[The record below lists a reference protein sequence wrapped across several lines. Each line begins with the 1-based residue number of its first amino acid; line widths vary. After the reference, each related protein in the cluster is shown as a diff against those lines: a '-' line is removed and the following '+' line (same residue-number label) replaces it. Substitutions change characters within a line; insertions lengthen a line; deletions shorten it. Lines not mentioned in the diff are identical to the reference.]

1 MVCVKKKGKLKS
13 IFSIVLLIV
22 IAGLVLY
29 FSLRDNYQEIL
40 NGIINAN
47 KIWLLLGLF
56 LIIGYW
62 FFKALIFYRFTRKF
76 KKDYTFKK
84 AFRLQLLTNFF
95 NAVTPFSSGG
105 QPFQVYTLKKQGVEL
120 TDSTNIII
128 QNFIVYQIALVSLGL
143 ISIGANTIFHFFE
156 DVHVLKY
163 LVTIGFIMNT
173 LIIIGLFLIAFGK
186 RFNKFIISKVIK
198 LLSKMKIV
206 KKEEKTLENWNNYI
220 NNFHEGAKLLIAD
233 KKFFLRAILDAFIA
247 LVCQYLIPVVIL
259 YSTGDYTSFNGL
271 ISIVACSYVML
282 IGSFVPIPGGTGG
295 LEYGFIQ
302 FYGNFIGGS
311 TLRVIMILWRAITY
325 YFGLILGAIVVNI
338 KEKEVKKCE

>member
-1 MVCVKKKGKLKS
+1 MIDVKTKSKLKS
-13 IFSIVLLIV
+13 IFSIILLIV

-29 FSLRDNYQEIL
+29 FSLRDNYKEIL

-47 KIWLLLGLF
+47 KAWLLFGIF
-56 LIIGYW
+56 LIMGYW

-76 KKDYTFKK
+76 KKDYSFKK
-84 AFRLQLLTNFF
+84 AFKLQLLTNFF

-128 QNFIVYQIALVSLGL
+128 ENFIVYQIALVSLGI
-143 ISIGANTIFHFFE
+143 ISIIANSIFHFFT

-173 LIIIGLFLIAFGK
+173 LIIIGLFLIAFGR
-186 RFNKFIISKVIK
+186 RFNKFVVSKVIR
-198 LLSKMKIV
+198 LLAKIKIV
-206 KKEEKTLENWNNYI
+206 KKEEKTLENWNTYI
-220 NNFHEGAKLLIAD
+220 NNFHEGAKILIAD
-233 KKFFLRAILDAFIA
+233 KKFFFRAVLDAFLA
-247 LVCQYLIPVVIL
+247 LTCQYLIPVVIL

-302 FYGNFIGGS
+302 FYGNFIGGT
-311 TLRVIMILWRAITY
+311 TLRVIMILWRAVTY
-325 YFGLILGAIVVNI
+325 YFGLIVGAIAVNI
-338 KEKEVKKCE
+338 KEKGDKK

>member
-1 MVCVKKKGKLKS
+1 MKKKSKLKS

-29 FSLRDNYQEIL
+29 FSLKDNYKEIL
-40 NGIINAN
+40 NGIVNAN
-47 KIWLLLGLF
+47 KLWLLASIL
-56 LIIGYW
+56 LIMGYW

-95 NAVTPFSSGG
+95 NAITPFSSGG
-105 QPFQVYTLKKQGVEL
+105 QPFQIYTLKKQGVEL

-128 QNFIVYQIALVSLGL
+128 QNFIVYQIALVSLGIIAI
-143 ISIGANTIFHFFE
+143 ISNAFCHFFE
-156 DVHVLKY
+156 DIHTLKY

-173 LIIIGLFLIAFGK
+173 LTIIGLFLIAFAK
-186 RFNKFIISKVIK
+186 RFNKFVVNNAIK
-198 LLSKMKIV
+198 LLAKTKIL
-206 KKEEKTLENWNNYI
+206 KKPEKTLENWNNYI
-220 NNFHEGAKLLIAD
+220 NNFHEGAKMLIAD
-233 KKFFLRAILDAFIA
+233 KKFFFRSIFDAFLA
-247 LVCQYLIPVVIL
+247 LICQYLVPVVIL

-311 TLRVIMILWRAITY
+311 TLRVIMILWRAVTY
-325 YFGLILGAIVVNI
+325 YFGLILGAIFVNI
-338 KEKEVKKCE
+338 KEKEDKK

>member
-1 MVCVKKKGKLKS
+1 MINVKTKSKLKS
-13 IFSIVLLIV
+13 IFSIILLIV

-40 NGIINAN
+40 SGIVNAN
-47 KIWLLLGLF
+47 KLWLLMAVF
-56 LIIGYW
+56 LIMGYW

-76 KKDYTFKK
+76 KKDYSFKK

-95 NAVTPFSSGG
+95 NAITPFSSGG

-128 QNFIVYQIALVSLGL
+128 ENFIVYQIALVSLGI
-143 ISIGANTIFHFFE
+143 ISIGANSIFHFFK

-163 LVTIGFIMNT
+163 LVTIGFIANT

-186 RFNKFIISKVIK
+186 KFNKFIVSKVIK
-198 LLSKMKIV
+198 LLAKIKII

-220 NNFHEGAKLLIAD
+220 NNFHEGAKILISD
-233 KKFFLRAILDAFIA
+233 KKFFLRAVLDAFLA
-247 LVCQYLIPVVIL
+247 LTCQYLIPVVIL

-311 TLRVIMILWRAITY
+311 TLRVIMILWRAVTY

-338 KEKEVKKCE
+338 KEKGESK

>member
-1 MVCVKKKGKLKS
+1 MVNVKKKSQLKS
-13 IFSIVLLIV
+13 VFSIVLLII

-29 FSLRDNYQEIL
+29 FSLRDNYVEIL
-40 NGIINAN
+40 NGIMNAN
-47 KIWLLLGLF
+47 KLWLLLAIF
-56 LIIGYW
+56 LIMGYW

-76 KKDYTFKK
+76 KADYSFKK

-120 TDSTNIII
+120 TASTNIII
-128 QNFIVYQIALVSLGL
+128 QNFIVYQIALVSLGI
-143 ISIGANTIFHFFE
+143 ISIGANAYFHFFE
-156 DVHVLKY
+156 DIQTLNY

-173 LIIIGLFLIAFGK
+173 LIIIGLFLIAFNR
-186 RFNKFIISKVIK
+186 RFNSFIVTKVIK
-198 LLSKMKIV
+198 FLAKTKIV
-206 KKEEKTLENWNNYI
+206 KNEEKTLENWTVYI
-220 NNFHEGAKLLIAD
+220 NNFHEGAKILIAN
-233 KKFFLRAILDAFIA
+233 KKFFASAILAAFIA

-259 YSTGDYTSFNGL
+259 YSTGNYTSFNGFM
-271 ISIVACSYVML
+271 SIVACSYVML

-311 TLRVIMILWRAITY
+311 TLRVIMILWRAVTY

-338 KEKEVKKCE
+338 KEKDDKKCE